1 MARTDSRQSS
11 LARIGTRESSL
22 AVPDIEPV
30 PIRNELV
37 QKQNQPAPQPI
48 GPIAPP
54 RRSSRSRSR
63 SIENKTTAMVPIG
76 PPMAPLHPPMSPIGE
91 EEAKKVLHASC
102 ERIDTLQQC
111 MRSSTEALAPLGQFE
126 ATASQPTSSVM
137 SRPLSVRPQT
147 SDTEGGQQQP
157 LCTSSPKL
165 SHANS
170 QFTKQPERLAL
181 APTLEEEEEGPEGA
195 RVLAKDERMN
205 KDEVVLLDA
214 AACENKQ
221 TQQRQTLLNTY
232 LPPTRESFQP
242 TLSPIISSRTE
253 NNNRPLSPNL
263 SITSNNSEATLVG
276 GQFSLETDSS
286 RTVMFTAN
294 ETFDNSESKT
304 LQLNDTFDNSEMSDF
319 ESFSCD

>member
-37 QKQNQPAPQPI
+37 QKQHLQPAPQPMI

-63 SIENKTTAMVPIG
+63 SIEEKHKTTAMVPIG
-76 PPMAPLHPPMSPIGE
+76 PPLAPLHHPMSPIGE

-137 SRPLSVRPQT
+137 SSNTSVRPQT
-147 SDTEGGQQQP
+147 SDTEGGQQP

-170 QFTKQPERLAL
+170 QFSKQPQRLAL
-181 APTLEEEEEGPEGA
+181 APTLEEEEGPEGA
-195 RVLAKDERMN
+195 RVVKDERMN
-205 KDEVVLLDA
+205 KDEVVD

-253 NNNRPLSPNL
+253 NNRPLSPNL
-263 SITSNNSEATLVG
+263 SITSNNSEATLV

-304 LQLNDTFDNSEMSDF
+304 LQLTLNDTFDNSEMSDF